1 METLLYREEN
11 HVGYITL
18 NIPDKLNALRGEMKD
33 ELVDLLRKLR
43 GDSNVRA
50 LVITGAGRSFC
61 AGGDVSTMGDKQK
74 NNEGRDRMRLCCD
87 WCRELMRLEKPVI
100 AAAIMGGGVWAVYG
114 MMERIL
120 GGDQLGFLD
129 NAVAVAVAIGVG
141 VVLYLVLVLALRVIS
156 REDLELMPKGEKLAK
171 ILHIH

>member
-1 METLLYREEN
+1 
-11 HVGYITL
+11 
-18 NIPDKLNALRGEMKD
+18 
-33 ELVDLLRKLR
+33 
-43 GDSNVRA
+43 
-50 LVITGAGRSFC
+50 
-61 AGGDVSTMGDKQK
+61 
-74 NNEGRDRMRLCCD
+74 
-87 WCRELMRLEKPVI
+87 
-100 AAAIMGGGVWAVYG
+100 